1 VVDGLK
7 EAGTQFKG
15 EQRPAVPLMEV
26 GMLHDKPV
34 KAGKGQYG
42 TYILYDE
49 KFYRVEG
56 KEPAEVTP
64 EVAQAAIEAKQR
76 QDQEKAQNLVAK
88 VGKRYEIRNGRYG
101 LYVTD
106 GTTNATLP
114 RDVTAEQA
122 KAWTAGQCKEA
133 IASYLAWKKDRDKQK
148 K

>member
-7 EAGTQFKG
+7 EAGTQYKG
-15 EQRPAVPLMEV
+15 EQRAASPLVEV
-26 GMLHDKPV
+26 CQINNKPV

-49 KFYRVEG
+49 KFYKVEG

-64 EVAQAAIEAKQR
+64 EVALAAIEAKHK
-76 QDQEKAQNLVAK
+76 QDQEKAQNLVTK

-106 GTTNATLP
+106 GKINATLP
-114 RDVTAEQA
+114 RDVTAEQV
-122 KAWTAGQCKEA
+122 KTWTVQQCKET
-133 IASYLAWKKDRDKQK
+133 IASYLAWKKERDKQK